1 MDEIT
6 ELCIKKI
13 LNYAEEYGK
22 SDNHIYRVI
31 FNELSNNGKNK
42 NYSHNK
48 NGVFFNISAFDYN
61 VLKSLEEKISIFL
74 QKKDDNVKI
83 EIKRETLVTEYNS
96 TIKIPE
102 NLKKEL
108 KTFLNHETNA
118 LSTKIS
124 GDDVNTEVVDKTLDT
139 KRKPSKK
146 IIKPKVL
153 KGVYE
158 RIYKNLHSRWDINN
172 RRFSVNEKLYSEQEK
187 NTSDHEELE
196 KEETDDEETEA
207 IIDDKELEK
216 ELFGSDTSDDDN
228 DSIVNKI

>member
-1 MDEIT
+1 MDENT

-13 LNYAEEYGK
+13 LNYTEEYGK

-48 NGVFFNISAFDYN
+48 NGVFFNISAFDYS
-61 VLKSLEEKISIFL
+61 VLKRLEEKISIFL

-102 NLKKEL
+102 NVKKEL

-172 RRFSVNEKLYSEQEK
+172 TRFSVNQKIYSDQEK

-196 KEETDDEETEA
+196 KEETDDEETEV

-216 ELFGSDTSDDDN
+216 ELFGSDTSDDEN
-228 DSIVNKI
+228 DSDTNKI